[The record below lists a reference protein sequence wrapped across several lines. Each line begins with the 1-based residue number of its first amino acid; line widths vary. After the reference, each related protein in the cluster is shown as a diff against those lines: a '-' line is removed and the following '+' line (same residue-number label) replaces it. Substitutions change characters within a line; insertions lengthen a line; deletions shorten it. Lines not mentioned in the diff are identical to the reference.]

1 MRSQLLRAVTTRAS
15 TRATEQILIAD
26 EQEWEGVLE
35 EMESEKLYGLG
46 SKAVELEQFV
56 AWLEKG
62 KLNLFPGPTK
72 PLDSL
77 PQLCAT
83 ATIQPWCCTK
93 TRRVTTM
100 WWTASSASRASWAS
114 S

>member
-1 MRSQLLRAVTTRAS
+1 MRSQPLTAVTTRAS
-15 TRATEQILIAD
+15 TRATERILTAD

-77 PQLCAT
+77 PRLCAI
-83 ATIQPWCCTK
+83 ATICCTK
-93 TRRVTTM
+93 KRRVTAM
-100 WWTASSASRASWAS
+100 WWTASSAPRASWAS

>member
-1 MRSQLLRAVTTRAS
+1 MRSQLLSAVTTRAS
-15 TRATEQILIAD
+15 TRAAEQILIAD

-83 ATIQPWCCTK
+83 ATIHPW
-93 TRRVTTM
+93 
-100 WWTASSASRASWAS
+100 
-114 S
+114 